1 MMLRRKQQQRR
12 GATLLESAL
21 VYPVLFLIV
30 LGIIF
35 LGIAVFRYQQVS
47 HIAREASRWAAV
59 HGALYKQEQGRP
71 SLTTASDVYTN
82 SIQPQAV
89 SMQVSGL
96 VYSVDW
102 NAVGNSADDDQRRS
116 RSVTTTVNGV
126 PTVASRANTVTVTVT
141 YTWNTGLFGT
151 IPVSSSSTMPM
162 SY

>member
-1 MMLRRKQQQRR
+1 MMLRRKERQRP

-30 LGIIF
+30 LGIIT

-59 HGALYKQEQGRP
+59 HGDLYRREQLGP
-71 SLTTASDVYTN
+71 TAPLTTATNVYN
-82 SIQPQAV
+82 SAIEPHAA
-89 SMQVSGL
+89 SMKLTGL
-96 VYSVDW
+96 SYSVTW
-102 NAVGNSADDDQRRS
+102 NDSTQRRS
-116 RSVTTTVNGV
+116 RNITANGV
-126 PTVASRANTVTVTVT
+126 VVSRANTVTVTVT

>member
-59 HGALYKQEQGRP
+59 HGALYKQEQARP

-82 SIQPQAV
+82 SIQPQAA
-89 SMQVSGL
+89 SMQLSGL
-96 VYSVDW
+96 TYSVDW

-116 RSVTTTVNGV
+116 RSITASGV
-126 PTVASRANTVTVTVT
+126 VVSRANTVTVTVT